1 MGNIGRYSDQFMSML
16 VEYAPK
22 IIFAIV
28 ILIVGLWLI
37 KKVVVIASKGFEK
50 RKFDKSLNS
59 FLSSIISLGLKI
71 LLIITAAGMVGIQTT
86 SVIALLGAAGLAVG
100 LALQGSLANFAGGVL
115 ILIFKPFKVG
125 DTIEVMAQKGIVTDI
140 QIFHTILKGEEEKT
154 IIIPNGP
161 LLNGVII
168 NASAKHI

>member
-1 MGNIGRYSDQFMSML
+1 MENLNKYSDQFMAML
-16 VEYAPK
+16 IEYAPK
-22 IIFAIV
+22 FLTAII

-37 KKVVVIASKGFEK
+37 KKVVSIARSSFERK
-50 RKFDKSLNS
+50 KFDTSLTS

-71 LLIITAAGMVGIQTT
+71 LLLITVTEMIGIHTT
-86 SVIALLGAAGLAVG
+86 SVIAVLGAAGLAVG

-115 ILIFKPFKVG
+115 ILMFKPYKVG
-125 DTIEVMAQKGIVTDI
+125 DTVEVMGQKGVVTDI
-140 QIFHTILKGEEEKT
+140 QIFHTILKGEEDKT

-168 NASAKHI
+168 NATSKHI